1 MPWAAIE
8 NQEENGELITHIMPV
23 VEVKKFKT
31 KKECEAFCKKVED
44 AGLPCIN
51 DERGYITATYFGHRL
66 SLNCPCK
73 PQQHS
78 VDPGMYIHGKAQ

>member
-8 NQEENGELITHIMPV
+8 NQEESGELITHIMPV
-23 VEVKKFKT
+23 VEVDGFDT
-31 KKECEAFCKKVED
+31 QQEAIDFLEKVEA
-44 AGLPCIN
+44 AGGPCVTDGEGN
-51 DERGYITATYFGHRL
+51 ITATYFGHRL

-78 VDPGMYIHGKAQ
+78 VDPGMYIHRKAQ